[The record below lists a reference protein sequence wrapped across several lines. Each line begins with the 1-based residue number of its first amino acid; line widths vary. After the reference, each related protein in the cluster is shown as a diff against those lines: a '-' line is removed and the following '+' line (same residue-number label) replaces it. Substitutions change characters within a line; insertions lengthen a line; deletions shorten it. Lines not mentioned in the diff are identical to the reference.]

1 MKVTINIAGED
12 IRFRP
17 SPQVRLALLSGLLLN
32 EKTGVNAVRKISLDG
47 QIVLMRDNDL
57 IDALEAIEDYDAKAH
72 KAGAEAEARAIE
84 EAGLMQAER
93 IKAEKAREAAIQKAQ
108 DGDEELA

>member
-1 MKVTINIAGED
+1 MKVTINVAGDEV
-12 IRFRP
+12 RFRP

-47 QIVLMRDNDL
+47 QVVLMRDNDL
-57 IDALEAIEDYDAKAH
+57 IEALEAIEAYDHQAH
-72 KAGAEAEARAIE
+72 NASAMAEAQAIE
-84 EAGLMQAER
+84 EAGLIQAAKL
-93 IKAEKAREAAIQKAQ
+93 KAEKAREAAIQKAQ